1 EERGL
6 ALWTTDTIDLSR
18 TAPSDLGYS
27 LLPNK
32 YGSGG
37 AGNLGSAR
45 AGERSGSRSPSMPRR
60 INALAPLE
68 QGDAVVTVSRVGST
82 RSVIPPLS
90 AARRQQQQQQHDTH
104 SDFEYDVEEEEEDD
118 DDDDKSEY
126 YYEEEEVEDDEEV
139 EEEVLVVAEEDER
152 SLVSRPKSSA
162 TTRDSGISIFSSHDG
177 ETVIE
182 NGRDEAGRA
191 AGAGGGVVVI
201 GGRDRSRTIH
211 TKSSTSSLSSSLAST
226 TDDPGRSS
234 YDVGMGRGRRGGELV
249 SPSTRSLPNEA
260 IHNTGYGVVGK
271 GLAGG
276 GGKTRSRKTPGNE
289 RDFHNF
295 DYESDFETDEED
307 PNNITLSNTTLTK
320 MKLLRKKKEN
330 LKDIERRR
338 QERETRRAQEERA
351 RKYKQLEIQ
360 HSQNSLQPSR
370 ADSGDGRLAVQPN
383 VSYRGR
389 NSKTSP
395 HPSPHRRLKPSPV
408 PSPPPARIPKS
419 RSHNSNL
426 SRNAGRTTTMEKRH
440 RSLERGTTNTNTQQ
454 DGANQRLTYRTPQ
467 LVKRGQPPGGG
478 GDGASKSYTT
488 QRNAIRIPERSS
500 EPDLMMSV
508 GLRASKPASSCFK
521 SNLKPFASPND
532 ALKNAMELVNSGD
545 WERQVEGTENLARL
559 TKHHHSVIQGDLRN
573 INLALLKLAKNLR
586 SQVSRAAI
594 QAFTILFDTLK
605 RSMEADCEK
614 IAAMLL
620 HRTADTNKFLQLDSH
635 HGLEAMVENISP
647 TKSIPAIIQ
656 EGLAHRNPVVRTT
669 VARLLVY
676 EVERLGASKALS
688 GQKDITDKLL
698 PAAAKLAQEGSLETR
713 QFAKRIFQLLIRQGQ
728 FDAALKKYV
737 SATDVKNLQK
747 FLDNLTSE
755 GRTIRESARSKY
767 ASGARYTRTM

>member
-1 EERGL
+1 
-6 ALWTTDTIDLSR
+6 
-18 TAPSDLGYS
+18 
-27 LLPNK
+27 
-32 YGSGG
+32 
-37 AGNLGSAR
+37 
-45 AGERSGSRSPSMPRR
+45 
-60 INALAPLE
+60 
-68 QGDAVVTVSRVGST
+68 
-82 RSVIPPLS
+82 
-90 AARRQQQQQQHDTH
+90 
-104 SDFEYDVEEEEEDD
+104 
-118 DDDDKSEY
+118 
-126 YYEEEEVEDDEEV
+126 
-139 EEEVLVVAEEDER
+139 
-152 SLVSRPKSSA
+152 
-162 TTRDSGISIFSSHDG
+162 
-177 ETVIE
+177 
-182 NGRDEAGRA
+182 
-191 AGAGGGVVVI
+191 
-201 GGRDRSRTIH
+201 
-211 TKSSTSSLSSSLAST
+211 
-226 TDDPGRSS
+226 
-234 YDVGMGRGRRGGELV
+234 MGRGRRGGELV

-260 IHNTGYGVVGK
+260 LHNTGFGVVGK

-276 GGKTRSRKTPGNE
+276 GSNTSRSRKTPGNE

-338 QERETRRAQEERA
+338 NERETRRAQEERA
-351 RKYKQLEIQ
+351 RKYKQLEMQ

-389 NSKTSP
+389 NTKTSP
-395 HPSPHRRLKPSPV
+395 HPSPHRRLKPSPA

-419 RSHNSNL
+419 RSYNSNL
-426 SRNAGRTTTMEKRH
+426 SRNTGRTTTLEKRH

-454 DGANQRLTYRTPQ
+454 DGANQRHTYRTPQ

-478 GDGASKSYTT
+478 GGVASKSHTT
-488 QRNAIRIPERSS
+488 QRNAIRIPESQLQQQGLRAPMKRTDPNPPPQPPKADPIKSKFTAVTTTPPDTKSRHNVKTNSTFSDKPLAKEKPQPFTETRTTSRSS

-508 GLRASKPASSCFK
+508 GLRATKPASSCFK

-532 ALKNAMELVNSGD
+532 ALKSAMELVNSGD
-545 WERQVEGTENLARL
+545 WESQVEGTESLARL
-559 TKHHHSVIQGDLRN
+559 TKHHHTVIQGDLRN

-605 RSMEADCEK
+605 RSMESDCEK
-614 IAAMLL
+614 ITAMLL

-647 TKSIPAIIQ
+647 TKSILAIIQ
-656 EGLAHRNPVVRTT
+656 EGLNHRNAVVRTT

-713 QFAKRIFQLLIRQGQ
+713 QFAKRIFQLLIQQGQ

-767 ASGARYTRTM
+767 PSGARYTRTM